1 MVRASCL
8 HKVYLTQAELAV
20 IMKIFTIGHSNHT
33 IETFIELLHQHQVTA
48 LADVRSSPYSRRF
61 PQFNQSALKTAL
73 KTANIA
79 YVPLGDKLGARPRD
93 RDCYINGMARYDLI
107 AATEAFKIGLN
118 RLIQGSEKYQISLMC
133 AEQDP
138 IVCHR
143 AILICPHLKNAG
155 LEIHHIH
162 KNGDLESNE
171 DLENRVLKQNHL
183 YKLSKLSADLQ
194 SPVKQLSLFDLR
206 PIQTIEKPLSR
217 AELVEKA
224 YQLQSEKVAY
234 TETTDD
240 D

>member
-1 MVRASCL
+1 
-8 HKVYLTQAELAV
+8 
-20 IMKIFTIGHSNHT
+20 MKTFTIGHSNHA

-61 PQFNQSALKTAL
+61 PQFNQSALKAAL

-79 YVPLGDKLGARPRD
+79 YVSLGDNLGARPRD
-93 RDCYINGMARYDLI
+93 RNCYVDGMARYDLI
-107 AATEAFKIGLN
+107 ANTEAFKIGLN

-138 IVCHR
+138 VVCHR

-162 KNGDLESNE
+162 KNGDLETNE
-171 DLENRVLKQNHL
+171 DLENRVLKQNNL
-183 YKLSKLSADLQ
+183 YKSLAELQ
-194 SPVKQLSLFDLR
+194 NPVKQLSLFDLQ
-206 PIQTIEKPLSR
+206 PTQTLEKPLSR

-240 D
+240 DE

>member
-1 MVRASCL
+1 
-8 HKVYLTQAELAV
+8 
-20 IMKIFTIGHSNHT
+20 MKIFTIGHSNHT

-79 YVPLGDKLGARPRD
+79 YVPLGDNLGARPRD
-93 RDCYINGMARYDLI
+93 RNCYVNGMARYDLI
-107 AATEAFKIGLN
+107 AATEAFKVGLN

-155 LEIHHIH
+155 LEIYHIH

-171 DLENRVLKQNHL
+171 DLENRVLKQNNL
-183 YKLSKLSADLQ
+183 YKLSADLENNI
-194 SPVKQLSLFDLR
+194 KQLSLFDLQ
-206 PIQTIEKPLSR
+206 PIQTLEKPLSR

>member
-1 MVRASCL
+1 
-8 HKVYLTQAELAV
+8 
-20 IMKIFTIGHSNHT
+20 MKIFTIGHSNHT

-79 YVPLGDKLGARPRD
+79 YVPLGDNLGARPRD
-93 RDCYINGMARYDLI
+93 RNCYVNGMARYDLI
-107 AATEAFKIGLN
+107 AATEAFKVGLN

-155 LEIHHIH
+155 LEIYHIH

-171 DLENRVLKQNHL
+171 DLENRVLKQNNL
-183 YKLSKLSADLQ
+183 YKLSADLQ
-194 SPVKQLSLFDLR
+194 SHVKQLSLFDLQ
-206 PIQTIEKPLSR
+206 PIQTLEKPLSR

>member
-1 MVRASCL
+1 
-8 HKVYLTQAELAV
+8 
-20 IMKIFTIGHSNHT
+20 MKILTIGHSNHT

-73 KTANIA
+73 KTVNIA
-79 YVPLGDKLGARPRD
+79 YVPLGDNLGARPRD
-93 RDCYINGMARYDLI
+93 RNCYIDGMARYDLI
-107 AATEAFKIGLN
+107 AATEAFKVGLN

-155 LEIHHIH
+155 LEIYHIH

-171 DLENRVLKQNHL
+171 DLENRVLKQNNL
-183 YKLSKLSADLQ
+183 YKLSADLENNI
-194 SPVKQLSLFDLR
+194 KQLSLFDLQ
-206 PIQTIEKPLSR
+206 PIQTLEKPLSR

>member
-1 MVRASCL
+1 
-8 HKVYLTQAELAV
+8 
-20 IMKIFTIGHSNHT
+20 MKIFTIGHSNHT

-79 YVPLGDKLGARPRD
+79 YVPLGDNLGARPRD
-93 RDCYINGMARYDLI
+93 RNCYINGMARYDLI
-107 AATEAFKIGLN
+107 AATEAFKVGLN

-171 DLENRVLKQNHL
+171 DLENRVLKQNNL
-183 YKLSKLSADLQ
+183 YKLSADLQ
-194 SPVKQLSLFDLR
+194 SHVKQLSLFDLQ
-206 PIQTIEKPLSR
+206 PIQTLEKPLSR

>member
-1 MVRASCL
+1 
-8 HKVYLTQAELAV
+8 
-20 IMKIFTIGHSNHT
+20 MKIFTIGHSNHT

-79 YVPLGDKLGARPRD
+79 YVPLGDNLGARPRD
-93 RDCYINGMARYDLI
+93 RNCYIDGMARYDLI
-107 AATEAFKIGLN
+107 AATEAFKVGLN

-155 LEIHHIH
+155 LEIYHIH

-171 DLENRVLKQNHL
+171 DLENRVLKQNNL
-183 YKLSKLSADLQ
+183 YKLSADLENNI
-194 SPVKQLSLFDLR
+194 KQLSLFDLQ
-206 PIQTIEKPLSR
+206 PIQTLKKPLSR

>member
-61 PQFNQSALKTAL
+61 PQFNQSALKTDL

-79 YVPLGDKLGARPRD
+79 YVPLGDNLGARPRN
-93 RDCYINGMARYDLI
+93 RDCYIDGMARYDLI

-171 DLENRVLKQNHL
+171 NLENRVLKQNNL
-183 YKLSKLSADLQ
+183 YKLSKLSADFQ
-194 SPVKQLSLFDLR
+194 SHVKQLSLFDLQ
-206 PIQTIEKPLSR
+206 PIQTLEKPLSR

>member
-1 MVRASCL
+1 
-8 HKVYLTQAELAV
+8 
-20 IMKIFTIGHSNHT
+20 MKIFTIGHSNHT

-73 KTANIA
+73 KTVNIA
-79 YVPLGDKLGARPRD
+79 YVPLGDNLGARPRN
-93 RDCYINGMARYDLI
+93 RDCYIDGMARYDLI

-155 LEIHHIH
+155 LEIYHIH

>member
-1 MVRASCL
+1 
-8 HKVYLTQAELAV
+8 
-20 IMKIFTIGHSNHT
+20 MKTFTIGHSNHT

-61 PQFNQSALKTAL
+61 PQFNQSALKAAL

-79 YVPLGDKLGARPRD
+79 YVPLGENLGARPRD
-93 RDCYINGMARYDLI
+93 RNCYVDGMARYDLI

-162 KNGDLESNE
+162 KNGDLETNE
-171 DLENRVLKQNHL
+171 DLENRVLKQNNL
-183 YKLSKLSADLQ
+183 YKVLVDLQ
-194 SPVKQLSLFDLR
+194 NPIKQLSLFDLQ
-206 PIQTIEKPLSR
+206 PTQTLEKPLSR
-217 AELVEKA
+217 TELVEKA

-234 TETTDD
+234 IETTDD
-240 D
+240 DE

>member
-1 MVRASCL
+1 
-8 HKVYLTQAELAV
+8 
-20 IMKIFTIGHSNHT
+20 MKTFTIGHSNHA

-61 PQFNQSALKTAL
+61 PQFNQSALKAAL

-79 YVPLGDKLGARPRD
+79 YVPLGDNLGARPRD
-93 RDCYINGMARYDLI
+93 RNCYVDGMARYDLI

-118 RLIQGSEKYQISLMC
+118 RLIQGSQKYQISLMC

-162 KNGDLESNE
+162 KNGDLETNE
-171 DLENRVLKQNHL
+171 DLENRVLKQNNL
-183 YKLSKLSADLQ
+183 YKSLAELEN
-194 SPVKQLSLFDLR
+194 PVKQLSLFDLQ
-206 PIQTIEKPLSR
+206 PTQTLEKPLSR

-240 D
+240 DE

>member
-1 MVRASCL
+1 
-8 HKVYLTQAELAV
+8 
-20 IMKIFTIGHSNHT
+20 MKIFTIGHSNHT

-48 LADVRSSPYSRRF
+48 LVDVRSSPYSRRF

-79 YVPLGDKLGARPRD
+79 YVPLGDNLGARPRD
-93 RDCYINGMARYDLI
+93 RNCYINGMARYDLI
-107 AATEAFKIGLN
+107 AATEAFKVGLN

-155 LEIHHIH
+155 LEIYHIH

-171 DLENRVLKQNHL
+171 DLENRVLKQNNL

-194 SPVKQLSLFDLR
+194 SHVKQLSLFDLQ
-206 PIQTIEKPLSR
+206 PIQTLEKPLSR

>member
-1 MVRASCL
+1 
-8 HKVYLTQAELAV
+8 
-20 IMKIFTIGHSNHT
+20 MKIFTIGHSNHT

-73 KTANIA
+73 KTVNIA
-79 YVPLGDKLGARPRD
+79 YVPLGDNLGARPRN
-93 RDCYINGMARYDLI
+93 RDCYIDGMARYDLI

-155 LEIHHIH
+155 LEIYHIH

-206 PIQTIEKPLSR
+206 PIQTLEKPLSR

>member
-1 MVRASCL
+1 
-8 HKVYLTQAELAV
+8 
-20 IMKIFTIGHSNHT
+20 MKIFTIGHSNHT

-48 LADVRSSPYSRRF
+48 LVDVRSSPYSRRF

-79 YVPLGDKLGARPRD
+79 YVPLGDNLGARPRD
-93 RDCYINGMARYDLI
+93 RNCYINGMARYDLI
-107 AATEAFKIGLN
+107 AATEAFKMGLN

-155 LEIHHIH
+155 LEIYHIH

-171 DLENRVLKQNHL
+171 DLENRVLKQNNL
-183 YKLSKLSADLQ
+183 YKLSADLENNI
-194 SPVKQLSLFDLR
+194 KQLSLFDLQ
-206 PIQTIEKPLSR
+206 PIQTLEKPLSR

>member
-1 MVRASCL
+1 
-8 HKVYLTQAELAV
+8 
-20 IMKIFTIGHSNHT
+20 MKIFTIGHSNHT

-79 YVPLGDKLGARPRD
+79 YVTLGDKLGARPRD

-155 LEIHHIH
+155 LEIYHIH

-171 DLENRVLKQNHL
+171 DLENRVLKHNNL

-194 SPVKQLSLFDLR
+194 SHVKQLSLFDVQ
-206 PIQTIEKPLSR
+206 PIQTLEKPLSR

>member
-1 MVRASCL
+1 
-8 HKVYLTQAELAV
+8 
-20 IMKIFTIGHSNHT
+20 MKILTIGHSNHT

-79 YVPLGDKLGARPRD
+79 YVPLGDNLGARPRD
-93 RDCYINGMARYDLI
+93 RNCYINGMARYDLI

-155 LEIHHIH
+155 LEIYHIH

-171 DLENRVLKQNHL
+171 DLENRVLKQNNL

-194 SPVKQLSLFDLR
+194 SHVKQLSLFDLQ
-206 PIQTIEKPLSR
+206 PIQTLEKPLSR

>member
-1 MVRASCL
+1 
-8 HKVYLTQAELAV
+8 
-20 IMKIFTIGHSNHT
+20 MKIFTIGHSNHT

-48 LADVRSSPYSRRF
+48 LVDVRSSPYSRRF

-73 KTANIA
+73 KTVNIA
-79 YVPLGDKLGARPRD
+79 YVPLGDNLGARPRD
-93 RDCYINGMARYDLI
+93 RNCYIDGMARYDLI
-107 AATEAFKIGLN
+107 AATEAFKVGLN

-155 LEIHHIH
+155 LEIYHIH

-171 DLENRVLKQNHL
+171 DLENRVLKQNNL
-183 YKLSKLSADLQ
+183 YKLSADLENNI
-194 SPVKQLSLFDLR
+194 KQLSLFDLQ
-206 PIQTIEKPLSR
+206 PIQTLEKPLSR

>member
-1 MVRASCL
+1 
-8 HKVYLTQAELAV
+8 
-20 IMKIFTIGHSNHT
+20 MKIFTIGHSNHT

-79 YVPLGDKLGARPRD
+79 YVPLGDNLGARPRD
-93 RDCYINGMARYDLI
+93 RNCYIDGMARYDLI
-107 AATEAFKIGLN
+107 AATEAFKVGLN

-155 LEIHHIH
+155 LEIYHIH

-171 DLENRVLKQNHL
+171 DLENRVLKQNNL
-183 YKLSKLSADLQ
+183 YKLSADLQ
-194 SPVKQLSLFDLR
+194 SHVKQLSLFDLQ
-206 PIQTIEKPLSR
+206 PIQTLEKPLSR

>member
-1 MVRASCL
+1 
-8 HKVYLTQAELAV
+8 
-20 IMKIFTIGHSNHT
+20 MKIFTIGHSNHT

-73 KTANIA
+73 KTVNIA
-79 YVPLGDKLGARPRD
+79 YVPLGDNLGARPRN

-155 LEIHHIH
+155 LEIYHIH

-171 DLENRVLKQNHL
+171 DLENRVLKQNNL

-194 SPVKQLSLFDLR
+194 SHVKQLSLFDLQ
-206 PIQTIEKPLSR
+206 PIQTLEKPLSR

>member
-1 MVRASCL
+1 
-8 HKVYLTQAELAV
+8 
-20 IMKIFTIGHSNHT
+20 MKIFTIGHSNHT

-73 KTANIA
+73 KTVNIA
-79 YVPLGDKLGARPRD
+79 YVPLGDNLGARPRD

-155 LEIHHIH
+155 LEIYHIH

-171 DLENRVLKQNHL
+171 DLENRVLKQNNL

-194 SPVKQLSLFDLR
+194 SHVKQLSLFDLQ
-206 PIQTIEKPLSR
+206 PIQTLEKPLSR

>member
-1 MVRASCL
+1 
-8 HKVYLTQAELAV
+8 
-20 IMKIFTIGHSNHT
+20 MKILTIGHSNHT

-79 YVPLGDKLGARPRD
+79 YVPLGDNLGARPRD

-143 AILICPHLKNAG
+143 AILICPYLKNAG
-155 LEIHHIH
+155 LEIYHIH

-171 DLENRVLKQNHL
+171 DLENRVLKQNNL

-194 SPVKQLSLFDLR
+194 SHVKQLSLFDLQ
-206 PIQTIEKPLSR
+206 PIQTLEKPLSR

>member
-1 MVRASCL
+1 
-8 HKVYLTQAELAV
+8 
-20 IMKIFTIGHSNHT
+20 MKIFTIGHSNHK

-73 KTANIA
+73 KTVNIA
-79 YVPLGDKLGARPRD
+79 YVPLGDNLGARPRD
-93 RDCYINGMARYDLI
+93 RNCYIDGMARYDLI
-107 AATEAFKIGLN
+107 AATEAFKVGLN

-171 DLENRVLKQNHL
+171 DLENRVLKQNNL
-183 YKLSKLSADLQ
+183 YKLSADLENNI
-194 SPVKQLSLFDLR
+194 KQLSLFDLQ
-206 PIQTIEKPLSR
+206 PIQTLEKPLSR

>member
-1 MVRASCL
+1 
-8 HKVYLTQAELAV
+8 
-20 IMKIFTIGHSNHT
+20 MKTFTIGHSNHA

-61 PQFNQSALKTAL
+61 PQFNQSALKAAL

-79 YVPLGDKLGARPRD
+79 YVPLGDNLGARPRD
-93 RDCYINGMARYDLI
+93 RNCYVDGMARYDLI

-118 RLIQGSEKYQISLMC
+118 RLVQGSENYQISLMC

-162 KNGDLESNE
+162 KNGDLETNE
-171 DLENRVLKQNHL
+171 DLENRVLKQNNL
-183 YKLSKLSADLQ
+183 YKSLAELEN
-194 SPVKQLSLFDLR
+194 PVKQLSLFDLQ
-206 PIQTIEKPLSR
+206 PTQTLEKPLSR

-234 TETTDD
+234 TETTDND
-240 D
+240 DE

>member
-1 MVRASCL
+1 
-8 HKVYLTQAELAV
+8 
-20 IMKIFTIGHSNHT
+20 MKTFTIGHSNHT

-61 PQFNQSALKTAL
+61 PQFNQSALKAAL

-79 YVPLGDKLGARPRD
+79 YVPLGENLGARPRD
-93 RDCYINGMARYDLI
+93 RNCYVDGMARYDLI

-162 KNGDLESNE
+162 KNGDLETNE
-171 DLENRVLKQNHL
+171 DLENRVLKQNNL
-183 YKLSKLSADLQ
+183 YKVLVDLQ
-194 SPVKQLSLFDLR
+194 NPIKQLSLFDLQ
-206 PIQTIEKPLSR
+206 PTQTLEKPLSR
-217 AELVEKA
+217 TELVEKA
-224 YQLQSEKVAY
+224 YQLQSCLLY
-234 TETTDD
+234 TSDAADD
-240 D
+240 IL

>member
-1 MVRASCL
+1 
-8 HKVYLTQAELAV
+8 
-20 IMKIFTIGHSNHT
+20 MKIFTIGHSNHT

-79 YVPLGDKLGARPRD
+79 YVPLGDNLGARPRD
-93 RDCYINGMARYDLI
+93 RNCYINGMARYDLI
-107 AATEAFKIGLN
+107 AATEAFKVGLN

-155 LEIHHIH
+155 LEIYHIH

-171 DLENRVLKQNHL
+171 DLENRVLKQNNL
-183 YKLSKLSADLQ
+183 YKLSADLQ
-194 SPVKQLSLFDLR
+194 SHVKQLSLFDLQ
-206 PIQTIEKPLSR
+206 PIQTLEKPLSR

>member
-1 MVRASCL
+1 
-8 HKVYLTQAELAV
+8 
-20 IMKIFTIGHSNHT
+20 MKIFTIGHSNHT

-155 LEIHHIH
+155 LEIYHIH

-183 YKLSKLSADLQ
+183 YKLSKLSADFQ
-194 SPVKQLSLFDLR
+194 SHVKQLSLFDLQ
-206 PIQTIEKPLSR
+206 PIQTLEKPLSR

>member
-1 MVRASCL
+1 
-8 HKVYLTQAELAV
+8 
-20 IMKIFTIGHSNHT
+20 MKIFTIGHSNHT

-79 YVPLGDKLGARPRD
+79 YVPLGDNLGARPRD
-93 RDCYINGMARYDLI
+93 RNCYINGMARYDLI
-107 AATEAFKIGLN
+107 AATEAFKVGLN

-171 DLENRVLKQNHL
+171 DLENRVLKQNNL
-183 YKLSKLSADLQ
+183 YKLSADLENNI
-194 SPVKQLSLFDLR
+194 KQLSLFDLQ
-206 PIQTIEKPLSR
+206 PIQTLEKPLSR

>member
-1 MVRASCL
+1 
-8 HKVYLTQAELAV
+8 
-20 IMKIFTIGHSNHT
+20 MKIFTIGHSNHT

-79 YVPLGDKLGARPRD
+79 YVPLGDNLGARPRD
-93 RDCYINGMARYDLI
+93 RNCYIDGMARYDLI
-107 AATEAFKIGLN
+107 AATEAFKVGLN

-155 LEIHHIH
+155 LEIYHIH

-171 DLENRVLKQNHL
+171 DLENRVLKQNNL
-183 YKLSKLSADLQ
+183 YKLSADLENNI
-194 SPVKQLSLFDLR
+194 KQLSLFDLQ
-206 PIQTIEKPLSR
+206 PIQTLEKPLSR

>member
-1 MVRASCL
+1 
-8 HKVYLTQAELAV
+8 
-20 IMKIFTIGHSNHT
+20 MKTFTIGHSNHA

-79 YVPLGDKLGARPRD
+79 YVPLGDNLGARPRD
-93 RDCYINGMARYDLI
+93 RNCYVDGMARYDLI

-118 RLIQGSEKYQISLMC
+118 RLIQGSQKYQISLMC

-162 KNGDLESNE
+162 KNGDLETNE
-171 DLENRVLKQNHL
+171 DLENRVLKQNNL
-183 YKLSKLSADLQ
+183 YKSLAELEN
-194 SPVKQLSLFDLR
+194 PVKQLSLFDLQ
-206 PIQTIEKPLSR
+206 PTQTLEKPLSR

-240 D
+240 DE

>member
-1 MVRASCL
+1 
-8 HKVYLTQAELAV
+8 
-20 IMKIFTIGHSNHT
+20 MKTFTIGHSNHA

-61 PQFNQSALKTAL
+61 PQFNQSALKAAL

-79 YVPLGDKLGARPRD
+79 YVPLGDNLGARPRD
-93 RDCYINGMARYDLI
+93 RNCYVDGMARYDLI

-118 RLIQGSEKYQISLMC
+118 RLIQGSQKYQISLMC

-162 KNGDLESNE
+162 KNGDLETNE
-171 DLENRVLKQNHL
+171 DLENRVLKQNNL
-183 YKLSKLSADLQ
+183 YKSLADLQ
-194 SPVKQLSLFDLR
+194 NPVKQLSLFDLQ
-206 PIQTIEKPLSR
+206 PAQTLEEPLSR

-240 D
+240 DE

>member
-1 MVRASCL
+1 
-8 HKVYLTQAELAV
+8 
-20 IMKIFTIGHSNHT
+20 MKIFTIGHSNHT

-79 YVPLGDKLGARPRD
+79 YVPLGDNLGARPRD
-93 RDCYINGMARYDLI
+93 RNCYVNGMARYDLI
-107 AATEAFKIGLN
+107 AATEAFKVGLN

-171 DLENRVLKQNHL
+171 DLENRVLKQNNL
-183 YKLSKLSADLQ
+183 YKLSADLENNI
-194 SPVKQLSLFDLR
+194 KQLSLFDLQ
-206 PIQTIEKPLSR
+206 PIQTLEKPLSR